1 MDEKRDSVILH
12 LEDFEDIENMKDSD
26 AGKLLKSI
34 LAYVSTGALPDRLGV
49 QAKTMFGYI
58 RRHIDRDQTYYE
70 SVKLKRKTAGKKGGR
85 PRKVQAPE
93 EATVSDDGN
102 QKAKESKDK
111 QTESKEKQKN
121 QMVFSE
127 SKKSYPDTDTDT
139 DPDTDPDPDPD
150 TDPDNTRLE
159 KQRGRDSESGKAARI
174 RFLETYMRLHQC
186 GAFDDPIEYR
196 RYAEEL
202 KRLKGEIDHGN
213 IVG

>member
-12 LEDFEDIENMKDSD
+12 LEDFDDIENMKDSD
-26 AGKLLKSI
+26 AGKLLKAI

-70 SVKLKRKTAGKKGGR
+70 SVKLKRKAAGKKGGR
-85 PRKVQAPE
+85 PRKEQAPE

-127 SKKSYPDTDTDT
+127 SKKSYPDTDTD
-139 DPDTDPDPDPD
+139 P
-150 TDPDNTRLE
+150 DPDNTRAE
-159 KQRGRDSESGKAARI
+159 KQWEQDSESGKAARI

-186 GAFDDPIEYR
+186 GAFDDPSEYR